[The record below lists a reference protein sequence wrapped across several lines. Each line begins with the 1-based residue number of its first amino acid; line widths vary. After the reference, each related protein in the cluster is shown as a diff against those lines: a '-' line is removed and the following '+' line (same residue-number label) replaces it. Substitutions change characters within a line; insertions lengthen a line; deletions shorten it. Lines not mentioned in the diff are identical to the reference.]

1 MPEGGREAEELPST
15 PAGCL
20 GETQLAL
27 LVCRRADP
35 RMTEAALEHL
45 DGCPACRALAAELAR
60 ASTMTL
66 GGHEVGGDGHGPITE
81 VEPGAAIGRYIVVQR
96 LGAGGMGVVYAA
108 YDPQLD
114 RKVAVKL
121 LRPRRRASAVAELE
135 REARSLARVSH
146 PNVVAV
152 HDVGAYGDLV
162 MLVMELVDGVTLRA
176 WLSARRRTPREI
188 LQLLHAAG
196 EGLHA
201 AHRAGVVHR
210 DVKPENVLVGKD
222 GRARITD
229 FGLAV
234 LDEEASAPGAIAGT
248 LPYMAPEQLRGDPAD
263 ARTDQFAFAAMLYE
277 ALSGAR
283 PYGGDTPEERLAA
296 FARGLAARPPTR
308 GLPRSAWGAIRRA
321 LDPDPAKRYPA
332 MKDLLAGL
340 AVSGRTSTK
349 RSAALAV
356 AFAVVVAA
364 AVYGV
369 AHERRLE
376 RAAVCH
382 GAEKQLAGVWD
393 GARRSDVER
402 AFRAHPEVPFAET
415 SLASTEKALD
425 AYAHGWAQ
433 ARSDVCEAT
442 RVRGEQ
448 SEALMDQRMMCL
460 DDRKRE
466 LSSLVDEM
474 SHATPK
480 TLELAVQASGALST
494 LESCT
499 LASPTALQARPRD
512 PEAAAR
518 FEALHATVADARARV
533 DVGDVQPARQAI
545 DAALPAVRELGDRR
559 LVAEAELLLGETQ
572 SYGGELPQ
580 AEQAYLEAV
589 WAAASGGHDD
599 VVARAYLRLAD
610 VMGNQLADQ
619 AAGARYERFA
629 EATIARLGGPRD
641 LQAELFTTRAARLGR
656 ASDYEGAATLGRR
669 ALDLLEGLG
678 LGDTRRAAGCWNVI
692 AVARKRQ
699 GRIEEARAAIE
710 RAVDIRRRLLGVSH
724 PETMRSLINR
734 GTIEL
739 EDGRWDDALATFD
752 GVLAG
757 LVART
762 GDATSEGAMVH
773 NNRGIALAK
782 KGELTAA
789 RAEFERATQISA
801 KVSGDHPATALAEMN
816 VGDLDRMAGQ
826 PSQAVDDY
834 REAQETLA
842 RSKSQDPHT
851 AGRILAGMGQAELDL
866 GHFDA
871 AESTLGK
878 ALALLESGSF
888 DPADLADAQ
897 FAMART
903 LEAERKDAPRS
914 LQLARAALAAYE
926 SHPGAHRDELAAV
939 RQWLASKGASASVAS
954 GP

>member
-1 MPEGGREAEELPST
+1 MSERGPEAEPPST

-20 GETQLAL
+20 SETELAL
-27 LVCRRADP
+27 LVSRRADAQ
-35 RMTEAALEHL
+35 TTDAALAHL
-45 DGCPACRALAAELAR
+45 DACPACRALAAELAR

-66 GGHEVGGDGHGPITE
+66 GGHETGGDGRVVIAD
-81 VEPGAAIGRYIVVQR
+81 VEPGATIGRYVVVQR

-121 LRPRRRASAVAELE
+121 VRPRRRASTFAELE

-152 HDVGAYGDLV
+152 HDVGAYGELV
-162 MLVMELVDGVTLRA
+162 MLVMELVEGVTLRA
-176 WLSARRRTPREI
+176 WLAARPRTPREI
-188 LQLLHAAG
+188 LQLLYAAG
-196 EGLHA
+196 EGLQA

-234 LDEEASAPGAIAGT
+234 LDEEGATPGAIAGT

-263 ARTDQFAFAAMLYE
+263 ARTDQFAFASMLYE

-283 PYGGDTPEERLAA
+283 PYRGETAEERLAA
-296 FARGLAARPPTR
+296 VARGLPARAPARGVPRAAW
-308 GLPRSAWGAIRRA
+308 SAIRRA

-332 MKDLLAGL
+332 MKDLLADL
-340 AVSGRTSTK
+340 AVSARTSTR

-356 AFAVVVAA
+356 AVAVVAA
-364 AVYGV
+364 AGLYGV
-369 AHERRLE
+369 AHERRIE
-376 RAAVCH
+376 RAALCH
-382 GAEKQLAGVWD
+382 GAERQLAGVWD
-393 GARRSDVER
+393 DARRGDVER
-402 AFRAHPEVPFAET
+402 AFRAHQDVPFAET

-425 AYAHGWAQ
+425 AYARRWAQ

-448 SEALMDQRMMCL
+448 SDALMDQRMTCL

-480 TLELAVQASGALST
+480 TMELAVQASGALSS
-494 LESCT
+494 LESCS
-499 LASPTALQARPRD
+499 LASPTALQARPAD
-512 PEAAAR
+512 PAAAAR
-518 FEALHATVADARARV
+518 FDTLHGTVADARARV

-545 DAALPAVRELGDRR
+545 EGALPAVRELGDRR

-619 AAGARYERFA
+619 AAGVRYERFA

-641 LQAELFTTRAARLGR
+641 LQAELFTMRAARLGR
-656 ASDYEGAATLGRR
+656 ISDYDGAAALGRR
-669 ALDLLEGLG
+669 ALDLLEELG
-678 LGDTRRAAGCWNVI
+678 QGDSRRAAGCWNVI

-710 RAVDIRRRLLGVSH
+710 HAVDIRQRLLGSAH

-739 EDGRWDDALATFD
+739 EDGRWDEALRTFD

-762 GDATSEGAMVH
+762 GDATPEGAMVH
-773 NNRGIALAK
+773 NNRGIAFAK
-782 KGELTAA
+782 KGDLTAA
-789 RAEFERATQISA
+789 RAEFERANQISQ
-801 KVSGDHPATALAEMN
+801 KISGDHPATALAQMN
-816 VGDLDRMAGQ
+816 VADLDRLAGR
-826 PSQAVDDY
+826 PSQALDEY
-834 REAQETLA
+834 RHAQETLG
-842 RSKSQDPHT
+842 RSKSPDAHT
-851 AGRILAGMGQAELDL
+851 GARILAGMGQAELDL
-866 GHFDA
+866 GHLDA
-871 AESTLGK
+871 ADSTLGK
-878 ALALLESGSF
+878 ALAVFESGSF
-888 DPADLADAQ
+888 DPADRADAE

-903 LEAERKDAPRS
+903 LDAEHKDPSRS
-914 LQLARAALAAYE
+914 LQLARAALGAYE
-926 SHPGAHRDELAAV
+926 TRPSAHRDELSAV
-939 RQWLASKGASASVAS
+939 RQWLASKGASDAA
-954 GP
+954 GG